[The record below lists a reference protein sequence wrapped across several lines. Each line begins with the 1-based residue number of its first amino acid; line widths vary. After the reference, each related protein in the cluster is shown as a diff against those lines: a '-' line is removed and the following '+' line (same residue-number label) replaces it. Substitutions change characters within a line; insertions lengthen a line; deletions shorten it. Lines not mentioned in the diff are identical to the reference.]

1 METCLKTQVFEIV
14 TCYKCGVSFGLAEGH
29 RRTLLRDHTDFY
41 CPNGHRQSYQG
52 ETEAQRYK
60 RWYEN
65 EQRIRCRTEH
75 EANTARASLSAM
87 KGVAT
92 KRAKKLEA
100 VAKGKCPECGQVFKN
115 LRRHMHRVHEQT
127 EKEN

>member
-1 METCLKTQVFEIV
+1 MLQTETKFITFEIV
-14 TCYKCGVSFGLAEGH
+14 NCYKCGVAFGLDEGH

-52 ETEAQRYK
+52 ETEAQKYQ
-60 RWYEN
+60 RWYEQ
-65 EQRIRCRTEH
+65 EQRHRCRMEH
-75 EANTARASLSAM
+75 AANTAKASLSAM

-92 KRAKKLEA
+92 KRAKKLDA

-115 LRRHMHRVHEQT
+115 LRRHMHRVHDGET
-127 EKEN
+127 